1 MLKMN
6 ELKRGMC
13 IKLDGKLVR
22 IVEFQHVKPGKGA
35 AFTRTKIKHVSTGR
49 VVEKTF
55 RASDNIEQVNLQTK
69 DMQLLYSDPDGYHF
83 MDQESFEQITLDAAT
98 LGDAVNY
105 LKDEDTIKVETQEGK
120 PIGVELPSAVVLQV
134 TEAPPAVK
142 GNTATGATKTA
153 VLETGFNVQVPL
165 FIEQG
170 EKVKIDTRS
179 GAFLSR
185 G

>member
-1 MLKMN
+1 MN